1 MSKDL
6 VVLAADKNIDHGIR
20 GLLSRPAALGIRP
33 ILAST
38 DTFVHPR
45 RDPGCVHESHDFL
58 RPLLK
63 EYRYALVV
71 FDRVG
76 SGQES
81 HSHGELS
88 ERIRGRLAVS
98 GWGDRAEAIVLDP
111 ELEVWVFAASPH
123 VERCIGWPAGGL
135 HLRSWLAERGLWS
148 EGQAKPTD
156 PKAALELAL
165 RAIRKPRSSAIYKQ
179 LGERVG
185 LQGCTDPAFAEFRD
199 ALRKW
204 FPATEAR

>member
-33 ILAST
+33 ILANT
-38 DTFVHPR
+38 DSFVHPR

-58 RPLLK
+58 RPFLK

-76 SGQES
+76 SGQAS
-81 HSHGELS
+81 LSQDALS
-88 ERIRGRLAVS
+88 ERIRGRLAAS

-111 ELEVWVFAASPH
+111 ELEVWVFAASPQ
-123 VERCIGWPAGGL
+123 VERCIGWPAGGPP
-135 HLRSWLAERGLWS
+135 LRSWLAERGMWA
-148 EGQAKPTD
+148 EGQAKPID

-185 LQGCTDPAFAEFRD
+185 LQSCTDPAFAEFRN

-204 FPATEAR
+204 FSATGAK

>member
-1 MSKDL
+1 
-6 VVLAADKNIDHGIR
+6 
-20 GLLSRPAALGIRP
+20 
-33 ILAST
+33 
-38 DTFVHPR
+38 
-45 RDPGCVHESHDFL
+45 VHESHDFL
-58 RPLLK
+58 RPFLK

-76 SGQES
+76 SGQETLS
-81 HSHGELS
+81 QDELS
-88 ERIRGRLAVS
+88 ARIRGRLAAS

-111 ELEVWVFAASPH
+111 ELEVWVFAASPQ
-123 VERCIGWPAGGL
+123 VERCIGWPTDGL
-135 HLRSWLAERGLWS
+135 PLRSWLVERDMWA

-165 RAIRKPRSSAIYKQ
+165 RAIRKPRSSAMYKQ

-185 LQGCTDPAFAEFRD
+185 LHGCTDPAFAEFRN

-204 FPATEAR
+204 FPATEAKRPAVVGQ